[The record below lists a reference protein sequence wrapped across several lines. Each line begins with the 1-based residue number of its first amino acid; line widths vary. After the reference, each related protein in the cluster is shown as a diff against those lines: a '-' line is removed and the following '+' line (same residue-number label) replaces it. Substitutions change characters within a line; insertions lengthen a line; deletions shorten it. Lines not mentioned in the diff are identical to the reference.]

1 MAGHSMNNYNDLYAE
16 VYDYSTL
23 EAAFE
28 AASFYLSD
36 DAIDG
41 GEEWLMNL
49 HNHLVWQSYEEGKDP
64 DEDCVVLT
72 AIDHVLKERG
82 LRLDDVEEP
91 ILRRIIA
98 DLTLN

>member
-1 MAGHSMNNYNDLYAE
+1 MNNCGLYAE

-23 EAAFE
+23 EAAYE
-28 AASFYLSD
+28 AAFLYLSD
-36 DAIDG
+36 VPEEN

-49 HNHLVWQSYEEGKDP
+49 HNHLVWKSYEVGKDP

-72 AIDHVLKERG
+72 AIDHVLKAHGMTFHEVKEPV
-82 LRLDDVEEP
+82 LRH
-91 ILRRIIA
+91 IIE